1 MGGHLISQKFRETR
15 TRWTTHNPPAFRE
28 RDLRM
33 TAFYDETFRCSV
45 RDPCSR
51 GKTHQ
56 RYAPNGSR
64 STPLK
69 SVLELEKQCSSSQ
82 ELTWPQRALRV
93 FLSQLLSL

>member
-1 MGGHLISQKFRETR
+1 MGGHLTSQKFRETR
-15 TRWTTHNPPAFRE
+15 IQWTTHKPHPAFRE
-28 RDLRM
+28 IDIRM
-33 TAFYDETFRCSV
+33 AAFCDETFRCSV

-69 SVLELEKQCSSSQ
+69 SILELEKQCSSTQ
-82 ELTWPQRALRV
+82 DLTWPQ
-93 FLSQLLSL
+93 